1 MDIDGEKLEQ
11 VVLALLYLNS
21 FEEGTGRRAWKSFPW
36 SIMDSLHEKGYI
48 SDTANKNK
56 SVWLSEKGAKLSEKL
71 FEKLFAVK

>member
-1 MDIDGEKLEQ
+1 MDIDGRKLEQ

-21 FEEGTGRRAWKSFPW
+21 FEEGTGTRAWKSFPW

-48 SDTANKNK
+48 SDPRNKNK

>member
-36 SIMDSLHEKGYI
+36 SIMDSLYEKAYI
-48 SDTANKNK
+48 SDPINKNK